1 MLEDQQQP
9 EGNLE
14 EAFNMLVSLARN
26 AKLTYNE
33 HMQVEKA
40 VKLIHSA
47 LNQSARSAPT
57 IVQDLPPPPSKSKG
71 MPKDSSSEDASQK

>member
-1 MLEDQQQP
+1 MLEDQQP

-14 EAFNMLVSLARN
+14 DAFNLLVSLARN

-33 HMQVEKA
+33 HMRVEKA
-40 VKLIHSA
+40 VQLIHSA
-47 LNQSARSAPT
+47 LNQTVKTAPT